1 MQIDY
6 FNSLKSFLHKMKKK
20 NLLIFLS
27 LLFFVTSTY
36 AVCFL
41 FFVFVFMLSATSHIT
56 LHLWEW
62 VKWQSKSKL
71 ANKRPD
77 QRAAYAW
84 LFQFWASTKCS
95 FSRVYLQ
102 EQIHLY
108 SFCNFFMSVS
118 VFFFCAQVVMFLWMR
133 PVNMWNL
140 LTLEQASDVR
150 AFFRITSQE
159 AQNLS
164 CPQR

>member
-1 MQIDY
+1 
-6 FNSLKSFLHKMKKK
+6 MKKK

-71 ANKRPD
+71 ANKCPD

-108 SFCNFFMSVS
+108 SFCNFLCQLVC
-118 VFFFCAQVVMFLWMR
+118 FFFCAQVVMFLWMR
-133 PVNMWNL
+133 LVNMWNL